1 MRKYTL
7 RELRELVRLGMA
19 VNITEADPKSI
30 KEPVEKIGYS
40 SGVYGLNGGLLQG
53 REYRELL
60 RMREEITAEM
70 EALSDKIKAAMGDH
84 ETIVAGEYKV
94 SYKTVQSSRLDT
106 TAIKAR
112 FPELV
117 QQFMK
122 TVTCKR
128 FTIS

>member
-1 MRKYTL
+1 MLDYKQL
-7 RELRELVRLGMA
+7 IEQ
-19 VNITEADPKSI
+19 DC
-30 KEPVEKIGYS
+30 
-40 SGVYGLNGGLLQG
+40 

-70 EALSDKIKAAMGDH
+70 EALSDKIKAAMGER
-84 ETIVAGEYKV
+84 ETVVANEYKV
-94 SYKTVQSSRLDT
+94 TYKKTVQSSRLDT

-122 TVTCKR
+122 ITTCKR

>member
-1 MRKYTL
+1 MMDYKQL
-7 RELRELVRLGMA
+7 
-19 VNITEADPKSI
+19 I
-30 KEPVEKIGYS
+30 EKDC
-40 SGVYGLNGGLLQG
+40 

-84 ETIVAGEYKV
+84 ET
-94 SYKTVQSSRLDT
+94 VQSSRLDT

-122 TVTCKR
+122 TVTSKR
-128 FTIS
+128 FTIT

>member
-1 MRKYTL
+1 MLDYKQL
-7 RELRELVRLGMA
+7 IEQ
-19 VNITEADPKSI
+19 DC
-30 KEPVEKIGYS
+30 
-40 SGVYGLNGGLLQG
+40 

-60 RMREEITAEM
+60 RMREEITAEI
-70 EALSDKIKAAMGDH
+70 ETLSDKIKAAMGDH
-84 ETIVAGEYKV
+84 ETVIAGEYKI

-128 FTIS
+128 FTIT

>member
-1 MRKYTL
+1 MLDYKQL
-7 RELRELVRLGMA
+7 IEQ
-19 VNITEADPKSI
+19 DC
-30 KEPVEKIGYS
+30 
-40 SGVYGLNGGLLQG
+40 

-70 EALSDKIKAAMGDH
+70 EALSDKIKAAMGER

-94 SYKTVQSSRLDT
+94 TYKTAQSSRLDT

-128 FTIS
+128 FTIT